1 MEGFGR
7 GGEAGVEESGIK
19 PVVIREICKPA
30 EKHSIN
36 REILMEK
43 EQR

>member
-1 MEGFGR
+1 ME
-7 GGEAGVEESGIK
+7 EAGIR

-30 EKHSIN
+30 EKHNIN
-36 REILMEK
+36 RVILMEK